1 MINSS
6 LFLSVSAEHNT
17 PPAVWAAA
25 VACLGRVDLDPCSPG
40 PGLCPVV
47 SDSYYTIQDNGLAQP
62 WVGRVYLNPPYG
74 RQIGAW
80 VNKLVDSYRAGTV
93 IAAVALLPARTD
105 TQWWQLLRDFPVCLI
120 KGRLKFGDAA
130 NSAPFPSAIFYLGPD
145 VWSFGSAFQPLGD
158 VWVRIGGRS

>member
-6 LFLSVSAEHNT
+6 LFSSVSAEHNT

-62 WVGRVYLNPPYG
+62 WVGRSHRCAAQPGDDSGSG
-74 RQIGAW
+74 RRQGQP
-80 VNKLVDSYRAGTV
+80 
-93 IAAVALLPARTD
+93 AV
-105 TQWWQLLRDFPVCLI
+105 
-120 KGRLKFGDAA
+120 
-130 NSAPFPSAIFYLGPD
+130 
-145 VWSFGSAFQPLGD
+145 
-158 VWVRIGGRS
+158 